1 MYTTNSKNTTRR
13 RADLG
18 GGSDTVERQPDHEE
32 DTPREGFSGQ
42 VFPKDD
48 HGGDREQDGGPDGHR
63 ENPQDVPVGFEF
75 FARGEHEELIGLE
88 EGACRFDLPVQS
100 MSQTGIRHAHVDPP
114 DCHVVDQVVV
124 RPVPHVLQEVVAV
137 VAQVLHL
144 DVHLLGY
151 GVEEFDRVPWVAA
164 VERGPHRVAEL
175 VPGHLDRTPVHVLGD
190 FVRER

>member
-18 GGSDTVERQPDHEE
+18 GFPTLWNVNLTTKKTLQGR
-32 DTPREGFSGQ
+32 GFRVRCFQ
-42 VFPKDD
+42 KTIMAVIENKMAVQIAAEKIPKML
-48 HGGDREQDGGPDGHR
+48 RLALS
-63 ENPQDVPVGFEF
+63 F

-100 MSQTGIRHAHVDPP
+100 MSQTGVRHAHVDPP

-124 RPVPHVLQEVVAV
+124 RPVPHVLQEIVAA

-151 GVEEFDRVPWVAA
+151 GVKEFDRVSWVAA
-164 VERGPHRVAEL
+164 VE
-175 VPGHLDRTPVHVLGD
+175 PGTLPRS
-190 FVRER
+190 